1 MSEENFDRFIETGEG
16 IVVYRLENMQC
27 KDCRFVTK
35 DTSQNPSR
43 SWTEDQNALSFKRGS
58 GLSGERTPGVPGQ
71 KQRARPGNCEK

>member
-35 DTSQNPSR
+35 DTSSCQKYHTKPFTVLDGR
-43 SWTEDQNALSFKRGS
+43 PECPQFQ
-58 GLSGERTPGVPGQ
+58 ERE
-71 KQRARPGNCEK
+71 RP